1 MRDRETIEKD
11 VPKRVDLRDADFHIE
26 IPRNNQTLL
35 TLILEVLL
43 DMREMIQRHK
53 GVSWK

>member
-26 IPRNNQTLL
+26 IPRNSQELL
-35 TLILEVLL
+35 TLVLEVLL
-43 DMREMIQRHK
+43 DMRDMLEGK
-53 GVSWK
+53 K